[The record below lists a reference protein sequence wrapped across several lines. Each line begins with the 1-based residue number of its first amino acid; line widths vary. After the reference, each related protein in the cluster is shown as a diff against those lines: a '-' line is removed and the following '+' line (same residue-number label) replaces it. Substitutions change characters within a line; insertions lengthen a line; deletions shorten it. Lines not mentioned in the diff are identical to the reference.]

1 MNMTKSKP
9 ANPYLTPAREAEIG
23 ELAEFIAEDRFP
35 QKRVEPDQIAQSVGI
50 GVIPGH
56 YDDQFDGMLEH
67 DAGRF
72 FIYCNLDRVESL
84 STPRSRF
91 TLAHE
96 LGHYYIPEHHNAL
109 KSGNVPMHPS
119 HCDHESR
126 NPIELEADHFASCLL
141 MPGQRFCKRAKRLTE
156 GLEGIRHLADEFGTS
171 LTSSAIRYA
180 KLDLIKCVIIKWDS
194 DSYGWKWLSPTAYA
208 EGWRKTIE
216 EPAKLVPESATEKI
230 VSGAVSGNDIVSTG
244 TTAAHWFP
252 FISIGSPRDCLLKE
266 EAISLGRFGALT
278 VLSPAD

>member
-1 MNMTKSKP
+1 MTKSKS
-9 ANPYLTPAREAEIG
+9 ANPHLTAEREAEIG

-35 QKRVEPDQIAQSVGI
+35 QKRVEPAAIAKSVGI
-50 GVIPGH
+50 GVIPGY

-67 DAGRF
+67 DSDRF

-84 STPRSRF
+84 TTPRARF

-109 KSGNVPMHPS
+109 KSGNVPKHPS
-119 HCDHESR
+119 HCDHEST

-141 MPGQRFCKRAKRLTE
+141 MPSDRFRKRAKRVAD
-156 GLEGIRHLADEFGTS
+156 GLEGIRQLAGEFGAS
-171 LTSSAIRYA
+171 LTSAAIRYA
-180 KLDLIKCVIIKWDS
+180 KLDVQKCVIIKWNTDG
-194 DSYGWKWLSPTAYA
+194 YGWKWLSPTAYA

-216 EPAKLVPESATEKI
+216 EPAKLVPDSATEKI
-230 VSGAVSGNDIVSTG
+230 VSGSSSGGDIVSTG

-252 FISIGSPRDCLLKE
+252 FVSVGSYGDCLLKE
-266 EAISLGRFGALT
+266 EAVSLGRYGTLT
-278 VLSPAD
+278 LLSLAE